1 MPKLAIWAQMEAKAG
16 KEKEVAQF
24 LKSAQALAE
33 KESGTVTWY
42 AMKLGGS
49 GFGIFD
55 TFEDEKGREAHLTG
69 QIAKALFEKSQE
81 LFAKDPAVHKLEVL
95 AAKVPGAGAKAQKA

>member
-16 KEKEVAQF
+16 KEQEVAEF

-33 KESGTVTWY
+33 KEAGTITWY
-42 AMKLGGS
+42 AIRLGGS

-55 TFEDEKGREAHLTG
+55 TFADEKGREAHLTG
-69 QIAKALFEKSQE
+69 EIAKALFERSQE
-81 LFAKDPAVHKLEVL
+81 LFAKEPTVHKVELL
-95 AAKVPGAGAKAQKA
+95 AAKVPGLEAKAQKA